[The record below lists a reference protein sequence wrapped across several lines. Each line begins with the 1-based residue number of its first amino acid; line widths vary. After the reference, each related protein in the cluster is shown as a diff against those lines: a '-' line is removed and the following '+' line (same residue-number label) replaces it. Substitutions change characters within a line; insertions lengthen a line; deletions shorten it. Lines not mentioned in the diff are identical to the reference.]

1 MFFVSDTRDMRD
13 SDKSLKRPFKPQGEM
28 DVGDAESVRV
38 AGQERGLESARS
50 LDDVLE
56 SFRRFAGSEA
66 EKGALFERL
75 IKRFFEVDPIYSQQ
89 FNRIWLWYEWPGRN
103 GAGDGGVDLVAERAD
118 GGLCAIQCKFYDD
131 KNGVPYPAVT
141 NFISEAQRIEADQ
154 RIFVCTTD
162 KIAKRGLD
170 TFKSSATFTTLLD
183 IHALK
188 ERDIEWP
195 DISSPQDLSISTP
208 RHSVRPDQREAIDA
222 VISGFGDHDRGK
234 LILPCGVG
242 KTFTSLKIAEEHVGV
257 GGSVLFLVPSIALLG
272 QTMRSWAEQGT
283 IPHRYIGVCS
293 DTKAGRS
300 SEDASVSELE
310 IPVTTDA
317 DKIAAA
323 LRNRSAEKLNVVFST
338 YQSIG
343 RISEAQELVRDDDGE
358 GHDAAHRHSGLDA
371 ESRGGAEFDLIICDE
386 AHRTTGVESSA
397 SGNGGSY
404 FTAVH
409 DNERLRAK
417 KRLYMTATPRIYS
430 DSAKTKARDIG
441 EVALYSMDDES
452 QYGPEFHRMTFA
464 DAVENGHLS
473 DYKVIVLNVEE
484 SFVDGAL
491 QRSIAAG
498 GDAELNLDDA
508 AKILGCSKAL
518 IAPEGP
524 DADKDVRPLQRA
536 IAFSTTIK
544 NSKRVTD
551 SWEKIVNDGRDDVL
565 TEEERSRMHAFDV
578 DHVDGGMNA
587 LIRNRKLHWLRQS
600 EEEAPNA
607 CRILSNARCLT
618 EGVDVPALDAVLFLQ
633 PRRSMVDVVQA
644 VGRVMRT
651 APGKK
656 TGYVILPIVIPAGVR
671 PEDALD
677 DIDRYR
683 VVWEVLHALRSHD
696 ERLDAEIN
704 KIDLNKQQ
712 SDSHIDFIGVGGGGG
727 ESDWDRITE
736 DLPVPQQYRLP
747 GLVIDAFRAKV
758 VERVGDR
765 EYWDRWA
772 KDVADIAVALEVR
785 IRGLIPD
792 LGDSNGAD
800 GDHARIR
807 LHFDSLLESM
817 RATTNDSLSES
828 DAVSIVAQHMITEP
842 VFQALFADH
851 DFAKSNP
858 VARSL
863 NEFVSILRGHGL
875 ESELGGLER
884 FYASVRRRAEG
895 LDNSEARR
903 KVLEELYEKF
913 FKNALPK
920 EAQRLGVVYTPHEL
934 VDFVLRSADYL
945 LRKEFGKS
953 LSDEGVH
960 ILDPFAGMGTFIW
973 RLLAN
978 SDLIRDEDL
987 ERKFWEEL
995 HANEILPLAY
1005 YMASINVEESFRER
1019 MESRDGEDPGY
1030 LAFEGM
1036 VYRDTFNALTR
1047 AAGSQAAMQF
1057 MQDNDKRAK
1066 KQDDTDIR
1074 VIMGNPPY
1082 SAWQR
1087 NENDANPNIFYTD
1100 IRSRISETYIAKA
1113 ATKGNKN
1120 SLYDHY
1126 KMGIRWATDRFNDAG
1141 GIIGFVTS
1149 ASFVDANA
1157 DSGLRACLAEEF
1169 TSIYCFNLR
1178 GNQRTQGET
1187 SRREGGKIFGSG
1199 SRTPIAIT
1207 LFVKNPNAEHEGC
1220 RIFYKDIGD
1229 YLTREQK
1236 LWIVDSAGSVEG
1248 VDDWQNIEP
1257 DKRQDW
1263 INLNDSSYENHQP
1276 IGDDDTKSGKANNAI
1291 MRFYSNGLKTHR
1303 DDWVYE
1309 YSGPELGK
1317 RMERMIAEYSNV
1329 LNALEMSLDSSIDEL
1344 TTPQPNKIK
1353 WDSSLRT
1360 SLNRGHES
1368 NFDLQRIQI
1377 SSYRPFVKQ
1386 WLYFDPIFISVIY
1399 RMPDFFPID
1408 GVHITRRATGVDDT
1422 GTDVLSES
1430 RHTHTH
1436 TRDQSQELARTRE
1449 PRDMHSGS
1457 RREQAVLD
1465 SHGRGSPRGSAPQQ
1479 RSSLPETL
1487 VRGDQ
1492 RRWVSNADSAT
1503 LPSVSPELE
1512 PTSRSQHSSPTSS
1525 QTSSLS
1531 PKVKSSRDIHMKR
1544 SGTVDEQC
1552 GRENLAIC
1560 VPGIGG
1566 SKPFSALVTEYIPNL
1581 HFLEAGQNFPR
1592 FHYEEVGIGE

>member
-1 MFFVSDTRDMRD
+1 MD
-13 SDKSLKRPFKPQGEM
+13 SRL
-28 DVGDAESVRV
+28 
-38 AGQERGLESARS
+38 RG
-50 LDDVLE
+50 
-56 SFRRFAGSEA
+56 
-66 EKGALFERL
+66 
-75 IKRFFEVDPIYSQQ
+75 
-89 FNRIWLWYEWPGRN
+89 N
-103 GAGDGGVDLVAERAD
+103 
-118 GGLCAIQCKFYDD
+118 
-131 KNGVPYPAVT
+131 
-141 NFISEAQRIEADQ
+141 
-154 RIFVCTTD
+154 
-162 KIAKRGLD
+162 
-170 TFKSSATFTTLLD
+170 
-183 IHALK
+183 
-188 ERDIEWP
+188 
-195 DISSPQDLSISTP
+195 
-208 RHSVRPDQREAIDA
+208 
-222 VISGFGDHDRGK
+222 
-234 LILPCGVG
+234 
-242 KTFTSLKIAEEHVGV
+242 
-257 GGSVLFLVPSIALLG
+257 
-272 QTMRSWAEQGT
+272 
-283 IPHRYIGVCS
+283 
-293 DTKAGRS
+293 
-300 SEDASVSELE
+300 
-310 IPVTTDA
+310 
-317 DKIAAA
+317 
-323 LRNRSAEKLNVVFST
+323 
-338 YQSIG
+338 
-343 RISEAQELVRDDDGE
+343 DGE
-358 GHDAAHRHSGLDA
+358 GRDAAHRHSGLDA
-371 ESRGGAEFDLIICDE
+371 ESRGGAETFDLIICDE

-409 DNERLRAK
+409 DNDRLCAK

-524 DADKDVRPLQRA
+524 DAGKDVRPLQRA

-544 NSKRVTD
+544 NSKRVTE
-551 SWEKIVNDGRDDVL
+551 SWDQIVNDGRDDVL

-587 LIRNRKLHWLRQS
+587 LLRNRKLHWLRQS

-677 DIDRYR
+677 DNERYR
-683 VVWEVLHALRSHD
+683 VVWEVLQALRSHD

-712 SDSHIDFIGVGGGGG
+712 SDSHIDFIGVGAGG

-772 KDVADIAVALEVR
+772 RDVADIAVALEVR

-817 RATTNDSLSES
+817 RATTNDSLTES

-863 NEFVSILRGHGL
+863 NEFVGILRGHGL

-934 VDFVLRSADYL
+934 VDFVLHSADYL
-945 LRKEFGKS
+945 LKKEFGKS

-978 SDLIRDEDL
+978 SDLIRDADL

-1047 AAGSQAAMQF
+1047 AEGSQAAMRF
-1057 MQDNDKRAK
+1057 MQDNDKRAR

-1082 SAWQR
+1082 SAGQR
-1087 NENDANPNIFYTD
+1087 NENDANPNVHYEEM
-1100 IRSRISETYIAKA
+1100 RNRISETYLEKA
-1113 ATKGNKN
+1113 TTKGNKN
-1120 SLYDHY
+1120 RLYDHY
-1126 KMGIRWATDRFNDAG
+1126 KMGIRWATDRMNEQG
-1141 GIIGFVTS
+1141 GILGYVS
-1149 ASFVDANA
+1149 NASFLDANA

-1199 SRTPIAIT
+1199 SRAPIAIT
-1207 LFVKNPNAEHEGC
+1207 LFVKNPDAEHEGC
-1220 RIFYKDIGD
+1220 RIYYKDIGD

-1236 LWIVDSAGSVEG
+1236 LWIVENARSVDG
-1248 VDDWQNIEP
+1248 VEDWESITP
-1257 DKRQDW
+1257 DENCDW
-1263 INLNDSSYENHQP
+1263 IDLNDSTFKLHCA
-1276 IGDDDTKSGKANNAI
+1276 IGNKEAKAGRADNAI
-1291 MRFYSNGLKTHR
+1291 FRMYSRAISTGR

-1309 YSGPELGK
+1309 YSA
-1317 RMERMIAEYSNV
+1317 ERLSIRVRNMIDAYEE
-1329 LNALEMSLDSSIDEL
+1329 ALDDLVEHGDAMFDDI
-1344 TTPQPNKIK
+1344 TRPQPTRIK
-1353 WDSSLRT
+1353 WDSTLRQR
-1360 SLNRGHES
+1360 LRRRNRKEFTDVDIHLS
-1368 NFDLQRIQI
+1368 T
-1377 SSYRPFVKQ
+1377 YRPFTKEYV
-1386 WLYFDPIFISVIY
+1386 YYSPIFISATY
-1399 RMPDFFPID
+1399 RTLSFFPTGEIENKVINIPTI
-1408 GVHITRRATGVDDT
+1408 GTTKGFSTVATDT
-1422 GTDVLSES
+1422 IPDLNLMQG
-1430 RHTHTH
+1430 
-1436 TRDQSQELARTRE
+1436 
-1449 PRDMHSGS
+1449 G
-1457 RREQAVLD
+1457 QA
-1465 SHGRGSPRGSAPQQ
+1465 
-1479 RSSLPETL
+1479 
-1487 VRGDQ
+1487 
-1492 RRWVSNADSAT
+1492 
-1503 LPSVSPELE
+1503 
-1512 PTSRSQHSSPTSS
+1512 
-1525 QTSSLS
+1525 
-1531 PKVKSSRDIHMKR
+1531 
-1544 SGTVDEQC
+1544 
-1552 GRENLAIC
+1552 
-1560 VPGIGG
+1560 
-1566 SKPFSALVTEYIPNL
+1566 
-1581 HFLEAGQNFPR
+1581 FPR
-1592 FHYEEVGIGE
+1592 YYYEEVDENV

>member
-1 MFFVSDTRDMRD
+1 MGLSCCRPALWIPAYAGMTVRGWCCLGVAPCPFPSGLRIKSAMTVPGVLVVLSCFTLTFDSSPIKGEGVWWLVFVLECCFVFVSDRWMFFVSDTRDMRD
-13 SDKSLKRPFKPQGEM
+13 SDKSLKRAFEPQSEM
-28 DVGDAESVRV
+28 DVGDSESARV
-38 AGQERGLESARS
+38 AGQKEGLESARS
-50 LDDVLE
+50 LDDVLD

-89 FNRIWLWYEWPGRN
+89 FDRIWLWYEWPGRD

-131 KNGVPYPAVT
+131 KTGVPYPAVT

-208 RHSVRPDQREAIDA
+208 RHSVRPDQREAIDK
-222 VISGFGDHDRGK
+222 VISKFGEHDRGQ

-272 QTMRSWAEQGT
+272 QTMRSWAEQGS

-300 SEDASVSELE
+300 SEDASISELE

-317 DKIAAA
+317 DRIAAA

-343 RISEAQELVRDDDGE
+343 RISEAQDLVRDGGDTLTFDSSPIKGE
-358 GHDAAHRHSGLDA
+358 GD
-371 ESRGGAEFDLIICDE
+371 GGFDLIICDE

-404 FTAVH
+404 FTTVH
-409 DNERLRAK
+409 DNDRLRAK

-430 DSAKTKARDIG
+430 DSAKTKAREIG

-484 SFVDGAL
+484 SFVDAAL

-524 DADKDVRPLQRA
+524 DAGKEVRPLQRA

-544 NSKRVTD
+544 NSKRVTE
-551 SWEKIVNDGRDDVL
+551 SWETIVNDGRDEVL

-587 LIRNRKLHWLRQS
+587 LLRNRKLHWLRQS

-677 DIDRYR
+677 DNERYR
-683 VVWEVLHALRSHD
+683 VVWEVLQALRSHD

-712 SDSHIDFIGVGGGGG
+712 SDSHIDFIGVGAEGG

-817 RATTNDSLSES
+817 RATTNDSLTES

-863 NEFVSILRGHGL
+863 NEFVGILRGHGL

-934 VDFVLRSADYL
+934 VDFVLHSADYL

-978 SDLIRDEDL
+978 SDLIRDADL

-1047 AAGSQAAMQF
+1047 AEGSQAAMRF
-1057 MQDNDKRAK
+1057 MQANDERAK
-1066 KQDDTDIR
+1066 RQDDTGIS
-1074 VIMGNPPY
+1074 VIIGNPPY
-1082 SAWQR
+1082 STQQR
-1087 NENDANPNIFYTD
+1087 NLNDANPNVRYPHIEERVNETVA
-1100 IRSRISETYIAKA
+1100 SRTNVKA
-1113 ATKGNKN
+1113 RN

-1126 KMGIRWATDRFNDAG
+1126 KIAMRWATDRIGSG
-1141 GIIGFVTS
+1141 GGVVGFVIN
-1149 ASFVDANA
+1149 ASFLEANA
-1157 DSGLRACLAEEF
+1157 DSGLRASLAEEF
-1169 TSIYCFNLR
+1169 TSIYLFNMR
-1178 GNQRTQGET
+1178 GNLRTQGET
-1187 SRREGGKIFGSG
+1187 ARKEGGSAFPSG
-1199 SRTPIAIT
+1199 TRLPIALV

-1220 RIFYKDIGD
+1220 RIYYKDIGD
-1229 YLTREQK
+1229 YLTHDQK
-1236 LWIVDSAGSVEG
+1236 LWVVDNTGSVEG
-1248 VDDWQNIEP
+1248 VDEWQSVTP
-1257 DKRQDW
+1257 DEHYDW
-1263 INLNDSSYENHQP
+1263 INLRDPSFSTHLPLGRQEVRRASSRDALMYLYSRGIE
-1276 IGDDDTKSGKANNAI
+1276 SGKDVWVFDMSSAELLSRAQK
-1291 MRFYSNGLKTHR
+1291 MSDVFNGKLDALKNG
-1303 DDWVYE
+1303 VPIE
-1309 YSGPELGK
+1309 
-1317 RMERMIAEYSNV
+1317 
-1329 LNALEMSLDSSIDEL
+1329 EL
-1344 TTPQPNKIK
+1344 TRPQPSVIK
-1353 WDSSLRT
+1353 LDYPLIQRLR
-1360 SLNRGHES
+1360 REYES
-1368 NFDLQRIQI
+1368 KYDANHLRKA
-1377 SSYRPFVKQ
+1377 SYRPFVPMRV
-1386 WLYFDPIFISVIY
+1386 YFDPFFMNTVNRLPI
-1399 RMPDFFPID
+1399 FFPSHDTDNETMSIA
-1408 GVHITRRATGVDDT
+1408 GVGANKGFALLMTDSPSEVQLMSNGQTFPRSTYEESEDADAFTESPPPRGYRGLTRAR
-1422 GTDVLSES
+1422 EH
-1430 RHTHTH
+1430 RHLC
-1436 TRDQSQELARTRE
+1436 RGSWSQ
-1449 PRDMHSGS
+1449 
-1457 RREQAVLD
+1457 QAVLNVR
-1465 SHGRGSPRGSAPQQ
+1465 HRHYPGSRACHQ
-1479 RSSLPETL
+1479 RS
-1487 VRGDQ
+1487 G
-1492 RRWVSNADSAT
+1492 
-1503 LPSVSPELE
+1503 LPS
-1512 PTSRSQHSSPTSS
+1512 
-1525 QTSSLS
+1525 
-1531 PKVKSSRDIHMKR
+1531 IF
-1544 SGTVDEQC
+1544 
-1552 GRENLAIC
+1552 I
-1560 VPGIGG
+1560 
-1566 SKPFSALVTEYIPNL
+1566 
-1581 HFLEAGQNFPR
+1581 
-1592 FHYEEVGIGE
+1592 

>member
-13 SDKSLKRPFKPQGEM
+13 SDMSLKRPFEPQGEM
-28 DVGDAESVRV
+28 DVGDAESARV
-38 AGQERGLESARS
+38 AGQEEGLESARS
-50 LDDVLE
+50 LDDVLD

-75 IKRFFEVDPIYSQQ
+75 IRRFFEVDPIYSQQ
-89 FNRIWLWYEWPGRN
+89 FDRIWLWYEWPGRD

-141 NFISEAQRIEADQ
+141 NFIAEAQRIEADQ

-195 DISSPQDLSISTP
+195 DIAFPEKLSISTP
-208 RHSVRPDQREAIDA
+208 RHKVRADQREAIDA

-242 KTFTSLKIAEEHVGV
+242 KTFTSLKIAEEHVGI

-272 QTMRSWAEQGT
+272 QTMRSWAEQGS

-300 SEDASVSELE
+300 SEDASISELE

-338 YQSIG
+338 YQSIE
-343 RISEAQELVRDDDGE
+343 RISEAQGLVRDDDGE
-358 GHDAAHRHSGLDA
+358 EHDAAHRHSGLDA

-409 DNERLRAK
+409 DNERLRGK

-430 DSAKTKARDIG
+430 DSAKTKAREIG

-452 QYGPEFHRMTFA
+452 QYGPELHTMNFA
-464 DAVENGHLS
+464 DAVDKGLLS
-473 DYKVIVLNVEE
+473 DYKVIILNI
-484 SFVDGAL
+484 DQGAMSLPL
-491 QRSIAAG
+491 QNAIDAG
-498 GDAELNLDDA
+498 MDKDLPLDDA
-508 AKILGCSKAL
+508 SKLVGCANAL
-518 IAPEGP
+518 FDPDSANNAP
-524 DADKDVRPLQRA
+524 PLLRA
-536 IAFSTTIK
+536 IAFNTTIK
-544 NSKRVTD
+544 NSKRVEANW
-551 SWEKIVNDGRDDVL
+551 SPIVNESTALLSENARL
-565 TEEERSRMHAFDV
+565 RRMSCKV
-578 DHVDGGMNA
+578 RHVDGKMNA
-587 LIRNRKLHWLRQS
+587 LKRNRELEWLRAS
-600 EEEAPNA
+600 EENEFEI
-607 CRILSNARCLT
+607 RVLSNARCLT

-644 VGRVMRT
+644 VGRVMRK
-651 APGKK
+651 AEGKK
-656 TGYVILPIVIPAGVR
+656 FGYIILPIVIPA
-671 PEDALD
+671 
-677 DIDRYR
+677 DIDAAEALNDNERYR
-683 VVWEVLHALRSHD
+683 VVWEVLQALRSHD
-696 ERLDAEIN
+696 ERLDSEIN
-704 KIDLNKQQ
+704 KIDLNR
-712 SDSHIDFIGVGGGGG
+712 SESPRIRIIGFGHEGEDSVRDEVP
-727 ESDWDRITE
+727 
-736 DLPVPQQYRLP
+736 LPRQMELD
-747 GLVIDAFRAKV
+747 GLVIDAFKAKI
-758 VERVGDR
+758 VEKVGDR
-765 EYWDRWA
+765 TYWDRWA
-772 KDVADIAVALEVR
+772 KDVAKIAVTLEVR

-792 LGDSNGAD
+792 LGDSNGTNS
-800 GDHARIR
+800 DHARIR

-817 RATTNDSLSES
+817 RAATNDSLTES

-842 VFQALFADH
+842 VLQTLFAGH

-863 NEFVSILRGHGL
+863 NEFVGMLKGHGL
-875 ESELGGLER
+875 ESELER
-884 FYASVRRRAEG
+884 LDGVYRSVRRRAEG
-895 LDNSEARR
+895 LDNSAARR
-903 KVLEELYEKF
+903 RLLEELYENF
-913 FKNALPK
+913 FKEALPK
-920 EAQRLGVVYTPHEL
+920 AQQRLGIVYTPHEL

-978 SDLIRDEDL
+978 RELIRDADL

-1047 AAGSQAAMQF
+1047 AEGSQAAMRF

-1074 VIMGNPPY
+1074 VTITNPPY
-1082 SAWQR
+1082 SSQQR
-1087 NENDANPNIFYTD
+1087 NANEANPNTRYAHMEQRINNTHG
-1100 IRSRISETYIAKA
+1100 IRSRVSAR
-1113 ATKGNKN
+1113 N

-1126 KMGIRWATDRFNDAG
+1126 KMGIRWATDRFDDAG
-1141 GIIGFVTS
+1141 GILGFVTNG
-1149 ASFVDANA
+1149 SFLDSNA
-1157 DSGLRACLAEEF
+1157 DTGLRACLAEEF

-1199 SRTPIAIT
+1199 SRAPIAIT

-1220 RIFYKDIGD
+1220 RIYYKDIGD

-1236 LWIVDSAGSVEG
+1236 LWIVENARSVDG
-1248 VDDWQNIEP
+1248 VDEWESITPDENYDWV
-1257 DKRQDW
+1257 
-1263 INLNDSSYENHQP
+1263 NLGDPTFKEQRP
-1276 IGDDDTKSGKANNAI
+1276 IGNQDTKSGVSKDALFV
-1291 MRFYSNGLKTHR
+1291 MYCNGAGSGR
-1303 DDWVYE
+1303 DVWVYDFSQE
-1309 YSGPELGK
+1309 KLGL
-1317 RMERMIAEYSNV
+1317 RI
-1329 LNALEMSLDSSIDEL
+1329 NAMADVYNRSVDALSIDKDDEALLKEL
-1344 TTPQPNKIK
+1344 TKPQPKQIK
-1353 WDSSLRT
+1353 WDTYLVNQ
-1360 SLNRGHES
+1360 LKRGRKAT
-1368 NFDLQRIQI
+1368 FDHKSVQI
-1377 SSYRPFVKQ
+1377 ASYRPYIKHH
-1386 WLYFDPIFISVIY
+1386 LYFSRSFNKGLGRLPT
-1399 RMPDFFPID
+1399 FFP
-1408 GVHITRRATGVDDT
+1408 ASYVDNEIIY
-1422 GTDVLSES
+1422 L
-1430 RHTHTH
+1430 
-1436 TRDQSQELARTRE
+1436 Q
-1449 PRDMHSGS
+1449 
-1457 RREQAVLD
+1457 
-1465 SHGRGSPRGSAPQQ
+1465 
-1479 RSSLPETL
+1479 
-1487 VRGDQ
+1487 
-1492 RRWVSNADSAT
+1492 
-1503 LPSVSPELE
+1503 
-1512 PTSRSQHSSPTSS
+1512 
-1525 QTSSLS
+1525 
-1531 PKVKSSRDIHMKR
+1531 
-1544 SGTVDEQC
+1544 
-1552 GRENLAIC
+1552 
-1560 VPGIGG
+1560 GIGG
-1566 SKPFSALVTEYIPNL
+1566 SKPFSALAVDSVPDL
-1581 HFLEAGQNFPR
+1581 HTIEGGQAFPR
-1592 FHYEEVGIGE
+1592 STYEESDDADTDVLSESAHTHTHTVAAKQALACAREPRHLCRRSWSQQAVLNIRHRHHPGPRACHQRSGIPEISLRGGRGQWMMVRIRVFAVAVIGCRAGLQWRSVTSDTFGMTTSWTRR

>member
-1 MFFVSDTRDMRD
+1 M
-13 SDKSLKRPFKPQGEM
+13 SLKRPFEPQSEM
-28 DVGDAESVRV
+28 DVGDSESARV

-50 LDDVLE
+50 LDDVLD

-89 FNRIWLWYEWPGRN
+89 FDRIWLWYEWPGRD
-103 GAGDGGVDLVAERAD
+103 GAPDGGVDLVGERAD

-131 KNGVPYPAVT
+131 KNGVSYPAVT

-188 ERDIEWP
+188 ERDIDWP

-222 VISGFGDHDRGK
+222 VISKFGEHDRGQ

-300 SEDASVSELE
+300 NEDASISELE

-343 RISEAQELVRDDDGE
+343 RISEAQGLVGDDDGGDTLRPVDSRLRGNDGDGLGNDGGGSAGDTLTFDSSPIKGE
-358 GHDAAHRHSGLDA
+358 GD
-371 ESRGGAEFDLIICDE
+371 GGFDLIICDE

-409 DNERLRAK
+409 DNERLRGN

-524 DADKDVRPLQRA
+524 DAGKDVRPLQRA

-544 NSKRVTD
+544 NSKRVTE
-551 SWEKIVNDGRDDVL
+551 SWETIVNDGRDDVL
-565 TEEERSRMHAFDV
+565 TEEERSRMHVFDV

-587 LIRNRKLHWLRQS
+587 LLRNRKLHWLRQS

-677 DIDRYR
+677 DNERYR
-683 VVWEVLHALRSHD
+683 VVWEVLQALRSHD

-712 SDSHIDFIGVGGGGG
+712 SDSHIDFIGVGAGG

-817 RATTNDSLSES
+817 RATTNDSLTES

-863 NEFVSILRGHGL
+863 NEFVGILRGHGL

-945 LRKEFGKS
+945 LKKEFGKS

-978 SDLIRDEDL
+978 SDLIRDADL

-1057 MQDNDKRAK
+1057 MQANDERAN
-1066 KQDDTDIR
+1066 KQDETPIT
-1074 VIMGNPPY
+1074 VIVANPPY
-1082 SAWQR
+1082 RAAQR
-1087 NENDANPNIFYTD
+1087 NANDDNPNVSYSFMNDRIASTYAV
-1100 IRSRISETYIAKA
+1100 RSRANR
-1113 ATKGNKN
+1113 KGT
-1120 SLYDHY
+1120 LYDHY
-1126 KMGIRWATDRFNDAG
+1126 KMALRWATDRAVEG
-1141 GIIGFVTS
+1141 ASIIGLVTS
-1149 ASFVDANA
+1149 ATFIDSNV
-1157 DSGLRACLAEEF
+1157 DSGLRACLSDEF

-1178 GNQRTQGET
+1178 GDARS
-1187 SRREGGKIFGSG
+1187 SRYGEGGSVFTEKGKPG
-1199 SRTPIAIT
+1199 TRAPIAIT
-1207 LFVKNPNAEHEGC
+1207 MFVKNGNKSNQKCDIYYKEIDDGLKPEQKRNTVQTLGAVSQITDWDTIYPNADH
-1220 RIFYKDIGD
+1220 
-1229 YLTREQK
+1229 
-1236 LWIVDSAGSVEG
+1236 
-1248 VDDWQNIEP
+1248 
-1257 DKRQDW
+1257 DW
-1263 INLNDSSYENHQP
+1263 INLGDSSFDGHRS
-1276 IGDDDTKSGKANNAI
+1276 IGDKITKSRKAASSI
-1291 MRFYSNGLKTHR
+1291 FRLYGRGLATSK
-1303 DDWVYE
+1303 DDWVYDFSE
-1309 YSGPELGK
+1309 DDLG
-1317 RMERMIAEYSNV
+1317 ERMRHATQVYTTA
-1329 LNALEMSLDSSIDEL
+1329 LNTLSEDSGVPIEML
-1344 TTPQPNKIK
+1344 TRPQPRMMKWDSDLVGRLKRQVKTSFQVNKIK
-1353 WDSSLRT
+1353 
-1360 SLNRGHES
+1360 
-1368 NFDLQRIQI
+1368 I
-1377 SSYRPFVKQ
+1377 SSYRPFTKQ
-1386 WLYFDPIFISVIY
+1386 YVYMDRLFIARVYQIPQIFPAGDTENKVIST
-1399 RMPDFFPID
+1399 PAEESNDAD
-1408 GVHITRRATGVDDT
+1408 
-1422 GTDVLSES
+1422 TDVLMES
-1430 RHTHTH
+1430 RHTHTRERPEPR
-1436 TRDQSQELARTRE
+1436 TRAHARTSRYAQRE
-1449 PRDMHSGS
+1449 
-1457 RREQAVLD
+1457 
-1465 SHGRGSPRGSAPQQ
+1465 SA
-1479 RSSLPETL
+1479 
-1487 VRGDQ
+1487 G
-1492 RRWVSNADSAT
+1492 
-1503 LPSVSPELE
+1503 
-1512 PTSRSQHSSPTSS
+1512 TSRSRLSWSGKSQRFSSSAT
-1525 QTSSLS
+1525 
-1531 PKVKSSRDIHMKR
+1531 VKSSRDAGTRR
-1544 SGTVDEQC
+1544 SGTMDEQY
-1552 GRENLAIC
+1552 GLGNLAIC
-1560 VPGIGG
+1560 VAGVGAN
-1566 SKPFSALVTEYIPNL
+1566 KPFSTFITDIIPDLELVTK
-1581 HFLEAGQNFPR
+1581 GQVFPR
-1592 FHYEEVGIGE
+1592 FSYEEVRDGG

>member
-1 MFFVSDTRDMRD
+1 MDSFVSDTRDMRD
-13 SDKSLKRPFKPQGEM
+13 SDKSLKKPFEPQSEM
-28 DVGDAESVRV
+28 DVGDAESARV
-38 AGQERGLESARS
+38 AGQEEGLESARS
-50 LDDVLE
+50 LDDVLD

-89 FNRIWLWYEWPGRN
+89 FDQVWLWNDWPGRQ
-103 GAGDGGVDLVAERAD
+103 GRGDIGVDLVGERAD
-118 GGLCAIQCKFYDD
+118 GGLCAIQCKFYAESSRIDHGSVG
-131 KNGVPYPAVT
+131 K
-141 NFISEAQRIEADQ
+141 FIGAAELIDADQ
-154 RIFVCTTD
+154 RIFVSTTD
-162 KIAKRGLD
+162 KFQPAALKFLNNS
-170 TFKSSATFTTLLD
+170 KSPTTLLGID
-183 IHALK
+183 ALRD
-188 ERDIEWP
+188 RDIEWP

-242 KTFTSLKIAEEHVGV
+242 KTFTSLKIAEEHLGV

-300 SEDASVSELE
+300 GEDASISELE

-317 DKIAAA
+317 DKIADA

-343 RISEAQELVRDDDGE
+343 RISEAQDLVGDMVGFADDTL
-358 GHDAAHRHSGLDA
+358 RHSGLDA
-371 ESRGGAEFDLIICDE
+371 ESRGGAEFDLVICDE

-409 DNERLRAK
+409 DNDRLRGN

-524 DADKDVRPLQRA
+524 DAGKEVRPLQRA

-544 NSKRVTD
+544 NSKRVTE
-551 SWEKIVNDGRDDVL
+551 SWETIVNDGRDDVL

-587 LIRNRKLHWLRQS
+587 LLRNRKLHWLRQS

-677 DIDRYR
+677 DNERYR
-683 VVWEVLHALRSHD
+683 VVWEVLQALRSHD

-712 SDSHIDFIGVGGGGG
+712 SDSHIDFIGVGAGG

-736 DLPVPQQYRLP
+736 DLPIPQQYRLP

-817 RATTNDSLSES
+817 RATTNDSLTES

-863 NEFVSILRGHGL
+863 NEFVGILRGHGL

-945 LRKEFGKS
+945 LQREFGKS

-978 SDLIRDEDL
+978 PDLIRDEDL

-1036 VYRDTFNALTR
+1036 VYRDTFNALTH
-1047 AAGSQAAMQF
+1047 AEGSQAAMRF

-1074 VIMGNPPY
+1074 VIITNPPY

-1087 NENDANPNIFYTD
+1087 SADDENANVEYPEMRDRITNTYAT
-1100 IRSRISETYIAKA
+1100 RSRARLKT
-1113 ATKGNKN
+1113 
-1120 SLYDHY
+1120 SLNDHY
-1126 KMGIRWATDRFNDAG
+1126 KMGIRWSTDRFDDAG
-1141 GIIGFVTS
+1141 GILGFVTNG
-1149 ASFVDANA
+1149 SFLDSNA
-1157 DSGLRACLAEEF
+1157 DTGLRACLAEEF

-1199 SRTPIAIT
+1199 SRAPIAIT
-1207 LFVKNPNAEHEGC
+1207 LFVKNPDAEHEGC
-1220 RIFYKDIGD
+1220 RIYYKDIGD

-1236 LWIVDSAGSVEG
+1236 LWIVENARSVEG
-1248 VDDWQNIEP
+1248 VDEWESITPDENYDWVNLSDSTFKEHLSVGS
-1257 DKRQDW
+1257 QDV
-1263 INLNDSSYENHQP
+1263 
-1276 IGDDDTKSGKANNAI
+1276 KSGIASDTI
-1291 MRFYSNGLKTHR
+1291 FVQYSRGVITGR
-1303 DDWVYE
+1303 DSWIYE
-1309 YSGPELGK
+1309 FDGNVLA
-1317 RMERMIAEYSNV
+1317 ERMQSVVEFY
-1329 LNALEMSLDSSIDEL
+1329 LERLREFEANPETSS
-1344 TTPQPNKIK
+1344 TQYTVPSPRSIK
-1353 WDSSLRT
+1353 WDGTLIERFKKHQRSDFD
-1360 SLNRGHES
+1360 ES
-1368 NFDLQRIQI
+1368 RIRV
-1377 SSYRPFVKQ
+1377 SSYRPFFRQ
-1386 WLYFDPIFISVIY
+1386 YFYFDPLFINSVY
-1399 RMPDFFPID
+1399 RIPSFFP
-1408 GVHITRRATGVDDT
+1408 TDDT
-1422 GTDVLSES
+1422 ENKVINT
-1430 RHTHTH
+1430 
-1436 TRDQSQELARTRE
+1436 
-1449 PRDMHSGS
+1449 
-1457 RREQAVLD
+1457 
-1465 SHGRGSPRGSAPQQ
+1465 
-1479 RSSLPETL
+1479 
-1487 VRGDQ
+1487 
-1492 RRWVSNADSAT
+1492 
-1503 LPSVSPELE
+1503 
-1512 PTSRSQHSSPTSS
+1512 PT
-1525 QTSSLS
+1525 
-1531 PKVKSSRDIHMKR
+1531 I
-1544 SGTVDEQC
+1544 
-1552 GRENLAIC
+1552 
-1560 VPGIGG
+1560 GIT
-1566 SKPFSALVTEYIPNL
+1566 KEFSALVTDILPDLNL
-1581 HFLEAGQNFPR
+1581 MQGGQAFPR
-1592 FHYEEVGIGE
+1592 YYYEEVDENV

>member
-1 MFFVSDTRDMRD
+1 MSDTRDMRD
-13 SDKSLKRPFKPQGEM
+13 SDKSLKRPFEPQSEM
-28 DVGDAESVRV
+28 DVGDAESARV

-89 FNRIWLWYEWPGRN
+89 FDRIWLWYEWPGRD
-103 GAGDGGVDLVAERAD
+103 GAPDGGVDLVAERAD

-131 KNGVPYPAVT
+131 KVGVAYPAVT

-188 ERDIEWP
+188 ERDIDWP

-208 RHSVRPDQREAIDA
+208 RHSVRPDQREATDA
-222 VISGFGDHDRGK
+222 VISGFSDHDRGK

-300 SEDASVSELE
+300 SEDASISELE

-317 DKIAAA
+317 DRIAAA

-343 RISEAQELVRDDDGE
+343 RISEAQGLVVDDG
-358 GHDAAHRHSGLDA
+358 GSADDTTLRPVDSRLRGNDGDGRDAAHRHSGLDA
-371 ESRGGAEFDLIICDE
+371 ESRGGAATFDLIICDE

-397 SGNGGSY
+397 SGDGGSY

-409 DNERLRAK
+409 DNDRLRGN

-524 DADKDVRPLQRA
+524 DAGKEVRPLQRA

-544 NSKRVTD
+544 NSKRVTE
-551 SWEKIVNDGRDDVL
+551 SWETIVNDGRDEVL
-565 TEEERSRMHAFDV
+565 TEEERSRMHVFDV

-587 LIRNRKLHWLRQS
+587 LLRNRKLHWLRQS

-677 DIDRYR
+677 DNERYR
-683 VVWEVLHALRSHD
+683 VVWEVLQALRSHD

-712 SDSHIDFIGVGGGGG
+712 SDSHIDFIGVGAGG
-727 ESDWDRITE
+727 ESDRDKIID

-785 IRGLIPD
+785 IRGLIPQ

-863 NEFVSILRGHGL
+863 NEFVGILRGHGL

-945 LRKEFGKS
+945 LKKEFGKS

-978 SDLIRDEDL
+978 RDLIRDGDL

-1047 AAGSQAAMQF
+1047 AEGSQAAMRF
-1057 MQDNDKRAK
+1057 MQANDDRAK
-1066 KQDDTDIR
+1066 KQDDRDIR
-1074 VIMGNPPY
+1074 VIIGNPPY
-1082 SAWQR
+1082 SIQQR
-1087 NENDANPNIFYTD
+1087 TTNDDNPNVRYPHIEERVKETVA
-1100 IRSRISETYIAKA
+1100 SRTNVKA
-1113 ATKGNKN
+1113 RN

-1126 KMGIRWATDRFNDAG
+1126 KMGIRWATDRISDKG
-1141 GIIGFVTS
+1141 GIAGFVTN
-1149 ASFVDANA
+1149 ASFLEANA

-1199 SRTPIAIT
+1199 SRAPIAIT

-1220 RIFYKDIGD
+1220 RIYYKDIGD

-1236 LWIVDSAGSVEG
+1236 LWIVENARSVDG
-1248 VDDWQNIEP
+1248 VDEWESITPDENYDWVNLSDSTFKEHLSIGSPEVRRDQARDALMHLYSRGIESGKDVWVFDMSSAELLSRAQKMSDVFNGKLDALKNGVP
-1257 DKRQDW
+1257 IEELTRPQPSLIKLDHPLIKRLRRQDESKY
-1263 INLNDSSYENHQP
+1263 DANHLR
-1276 IGDDDTKSGKANNAI
+1276 KA
-1291 MRFYSNGLKTHR
+1291 L
-1303 DDWVYE
+1303 
-1309 YSGPELGK
+1309 
-1317 RMERMIAEYSNV
+1317 
-1329 LNALEMSLDSSIDEL
+1329 
-1344 TTPQPNKIK
+1344 
-1353 WDSSLRT
+1353 
-1360 SLNRGHES
+1360 
-1368 NFDLQRIQI
+1368 
-1377 SSYRPFVKQ
+1377 YRPFVPMRVY
-1386 WLYFDPIFISVIY
+1386 LDPFFMNTLN
-1399 RMPDFFPID
+1399 RLPMFFPID
-1408 GVHITRRATGVDDT
+1408 GADNKVINTPTIGITK
-1422 GTDVLSES
+1422 E
-1430 RHTHTH
+1430 
-1436 TRDQSQELARTRE
+1436 
-1449 PRDMHSGS
+1449 
-1457 RREQAVLD
+1457 
-1465 SHGRGSPRGSAPQQ
+1465 
-1479 RSSLPETL
+1479 
-1487 VRGDQ
+1487 
-1492 RRWVSNADSAT
+1492 
-1503 LPSVSPELE
+1503 
-1512 PTSRSQHSSPTSS
+1512 
-1525 QTSSLS
+1525 
-1531 PKVKSSRDIHMKR
+1531 
-1544 SGTVDEQC
+1544 
-1552 GRENLAIC
+1552 
-1560 VPGIGG
+1560 
-1566 SKPFSALVTEYIPNL
+1566 FSALVTDSRPDLNL
-1581 HFLEAGQNFPR
+1581 MQGGQAFPR
-1592 FHYEEVGIGE
+1592 YYYEEVGENV